1 MNNNRFRPGEAII
14 SKEERDYQQALARL
28 KHDEDFLN
36 DQEDACQTLAFRH
49 PTASQDILIA
59 SQNLLGTYRDE
70 LRHRENTLT
79 QHHDQTINHLHT
91 TLTKRDHT

>member
-1 MNNNRFRPGEAII
+1 MNNNQERARAMLAQ
-14 SKEERDYQQALARL
+14 EERDYQQALARI

-49 PTASQDILIA
+49 TAASQDILIA

-70 LRHRENTLT
+70 LHHRKNTLT

-91 TLTKRDHT
+91 TLTKENHT

>member
-1 MNNNRFRPGEAII
+1 MNNNQERARAMLAQ
-14 SKEERDYQQALARL
+14 EERDYQQALARL

-49 PTASQDILIA
+49 PAASQDILIA